1 MKQRNVFTIYVFF
14 LLLGVVVLSTG
25 CGAYVNTL
33 ETVKGSGQIVS
44 ESRQVSG
51 FSSID
56 IMLGA
61 ELVLIQAPGEALT
74 VEADDNLMLYIT
86 TEVINGQ
93 LVVSTPPN
101 ISLQPSRPVQLYL
114 TFETLTAVDVYGS
127 CDITAAELNLDE
139 LAITFFG
146 SGSTALT
153 GRADHQTITVRGT
166 ANINNFDLASER
178 VTVEIDG
185 TGMIEVNAE
194 ETLDVSVAGSG
205 NIRYTGDPAI
215 TQNIRGAATIAQSQ

>member
-1 MKQRNVFTIYVFF
+1 MKQRYLTVFT
-14 LLLGVVVLSTG
+14 LLLSIVLLSTG
-25 CGAYVNTL
+25 CRTILSTL
-33 ETVKGSGQIVS
+33 ETVKGSGQIIT
-44 ESRQVSG
+44 ESREVSG

-61 ELVLIQAPGEALT
+61 ELVLIQAPGETLT
-74 VEADDNLMLYIT
+74 VEADDNLMPYIT
-86 TEVINGQ
+86 TEVTDGQ
-93 LVVSTPPN
+93 LVVSTPDN
-101 ISLQPSRPVQLYL
+101 ISLQPSRTVQLYL
-114 TFETLTAVDVYGS
+114 TFETLTSVDIYGS
-127 CDITAAELNLDE
+127 CAITAAELDLDE

-146 SGSTALT
+146 SGSTAFT

-166 ANINNFDLASER
+166 ATINNFDLASER

-205 NIRYTGDPAI
+205 NIRYTGDPTI
-215 TQNIRGAATIAQSQ
+215 TRDIRGAATIQQSQ